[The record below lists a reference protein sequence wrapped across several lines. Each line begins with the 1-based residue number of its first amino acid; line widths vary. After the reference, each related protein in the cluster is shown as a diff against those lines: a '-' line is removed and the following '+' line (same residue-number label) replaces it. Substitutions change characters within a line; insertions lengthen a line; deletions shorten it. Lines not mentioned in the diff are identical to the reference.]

1 MAEFL
6 FLVLVV
12 LVVVWL
18 VDRDRLRHRL
28 DSIESALERLRRESA
43 MSRGAARSS
52 EAAPGAASAAPT
64 PQRASAPR
72 PDTAVPRSDDEHL
85 DALRRRTTA
94 APAPRA
100 TQPLDHPAAGT
111 SASARDTQPGAGID
125 SAWQQATDRVRR
137 AKQVGGGGTS
147 PPLSDFPGLRYIREF
162 FTGGNLIVRV
172 GVVVLF
178 FGVAFLLRYLA
189 EHSHLSIETRLSGV
203 AIGGIV
209 LLGLGWHWRIARRG
223 YALALQGGGVG
234 ILYLTTFT
242 AQRIYSVL
250 APGAAFILLAAIAV
264 LSAALAIL
272 QDSMA
277 FAMLGATGGYL
288 APVLVA
294 SPHGDHVVLFSYF
307 ALLNC
312 FVLIVAWFRSWRPL
326 NLLAFVF
333 TYGIGTAW
341 GVLRY
346 QPENLATTEPFVAL
360 FFLMFVT
367 ISVLYA
373 IRRGADLRHYVDGTL
388 VFGVPV
394 VTMGIQA
401 GLVSHIPYAL
411 AFSALTLSAFY
422 LALAWTLHLR
432 RQQALRLLV
441 EAFLAL
447 GVAFT
452 TLAIPFA
459 LEGRWT
465 AASWALEGAAIVWV
479 GLRQNRRLAIVSG
492 IALQLLAGVAY
503 VWESIEGH
511 GELHQTLFLNSHYLA
526 ALLVSVGGVAIA
538 AMLRREAPAW
548 LEEER
553 PVLSAG
559 LFIWGLLWWSGGGY
573 IEIQSHVASSGQI
586 AAGVAYFGITAL
598 ILTLL
603 GARLTW
609 TMARAASL
617 LFLPVLAI
625 FAFESLTTLSHPLQ
639 DGGWWAWPVSI
650 AIAYFALRRD
660 EAVAAAQPATG
671 LHALGAW
678 LVVWVVTGELVWQVA
693 QLVPESP
700 TWSQALLGLIPAIA
714 LLTLTAQVSS
724 PRWPFANRAVAYVA
738 LAGGGLAV
746 FLVGWN
752 AYADFAFD
760 GSAAPLS
767 YIPVASPIDIAQG
780 LGILALVS
788 YWRTVERTWSEHIG
802 IDWRRAL
809 TGLLAL
815 IAFAWL
821 NVLLLRTLHQYAD
834 VPYTSDGVAA
844 STLAQTS
851 LTIFW
856 TTLALVGMAW
866 ATRSGRRI
874 VWLCGATLL
883 ALVILKLFLV
893 DLSRTGTVLR
903 IVSFLGVGVLMLVIG
918 YLSPIPPHRSE
929 AAA

>member
-6 FLVLVV
+6 ILL

-18 VDRDRLRHRL
+18 VDRARLQHRI
-28 DSIESALERLRRESA
+28 DSIQSELERLAREA
-43 MSRGAARSS
+43 AFNRGAHGRSEGAS
-52 EAAPGAASAAPT
+52 TAPAPQ
-64 PQRASAPR
+64 PASAPR
-72 PDTAVPRSDDEHL
+72 AETAVPQSGDERR
-85 DALRRRTTA
+85 DASVRRTAYVA
-94 APAPRA
+94 ASRAAQPAGAPSA
-100 TQPLDHPAAGT
+100 SAST
-111 SASARDTQPGAGID
+111 SASAR
-125 SAWQQATDRVRR
+125 R
-137 AKQVGGGGTS
+137 AQHPDGGWTPPAS
-147 PPLSDFPGLRYIREF
+147 PEFPGLRQAREF

-178 FGVAFLLRYLA
+178 FGVAFLLRYAA

-203 AIGGIV
+203 AVGAIV
-209 LLGLGWHWRIARRG
+209 LLALGWYWRGARRG

-242 AQRIYSVL
+242 AQRIYGVL
-250 APGAAFILLAAIAV
+250 APGAAFILLAAVAL

-277 FAMLGATGGYL
+277 FAILGATGGYL
-288 APVLVA
+288 APVLAA

-346 QPENLATTEPFVAL
+346 QPQNFATTEPFVAL

-373 IRRGADLRHYVDGTL
+373 IRRGANFTHYVDGTL

-401 GLVSHIPYAL
+401 ALVSRIPYAL
-411 AFSALTLSAFY
+411 AYSALTLSAFY
-422 LALAWTLHLR
+422 LALAWTLRRR
-432 RQQALRLLV
+432 RQETLRLLV

-447 GVAFT
+447 GIAFV

-479 GLRQNRRLAIVSG
+479 GLRQDRRLAVVSG
-492 IALQLLAGVAY
+492 IALQLLAGAAY
-503 VWESIEGH
+503 VWVGY
-511 GELHQTLFLNSHYLA
+511 GALQGTPFLNSHYLA
-526 ALLVSVGGVAIA
+526 AILVSTGGIAIA
-538 AMLRREAPAW
+538 AMLRREGRAW
-548 LEEER
+548 LEAGR
-553 PVLSAG
+553 PALSAG
-559 LFIWGLLWWSGGGY
+559 LFIWGLLWWSGGGNS
-573 IEIQSHVASSGQI
+573 EIQSHVAASGQL
-586 AAGVAYFGITAL
+586 AAHIAYFAVTAL

-603 GARLTW
+603 GTRLAW
-609 TMARAASL
+609 TMARVASL
-617 LFLPVLAI
+617 LLLPVLAL
-625 FAFESLTTLSHPLQ
+625 FALESLTTLAHPLQ
-639 DGGWWAWPVSI
+639 DGGWWAWPL
-650 AIAYFALRRD
+650 AIALAYLALRRD
-660 EAVAAAQPATG
+660 DEVAPTWLGTG
-671 LHALGAW
+671 LHAVGVW
-678 LVVWVVTGELVWQVA
+678 LVIWAVTGELVWQAA
-693 QLVPESP
+693 QLVTESP
-700 TWSQALLGLIPAIA
+700 AWSQAFLGLIPAAA
-714 LLTLTAQVSS
+714 LLVLARQISS
-724 PRWPFANRAVAYVA
+724 PRWPFADRAVAYVA
-738 LAGGGLAV
+738 LAGGGLAL
-746 FLVGWN
+746 FLAIWN
-752 AYADFAFD
+752 VYADFASD
-760 GSAAPLS
+760 GLAAPLP
-767 YIPVASPIDIAQG
+767 YIPIASPMDIAQG
-780 LGILALVS
+780 LGILALATH
-788 YWRTVERTWSEHIG
+788 WRTVEQRWGEHIDV
-802 IDWRRAL
+802 DWRRAL
-809 TGLLAL
+809 PTLLAL

-834 VPYTSDGVAA
+834 VPYSLEGVAA

-856 TTLALVGMAW
+856 TTLALLGMAW
-866 ATRSGRRI
+866 ATRSGARI
-874 VWLCGATLL
+874 LWLCGATLL
-883 ALVILKLFLV
+883 GLVILKLFLV

-903 IVSFLGVGVLMLVIG
+903 IVSFLGVGVLMLIIG
-918 YLSPIPPHRSE
+918 YLSPIPPRNPE

>member
-6 FLVLVV
+6 ILM

-18 VDRDRLRHRL
+18 VDRARLRRRI
-28 DSIESALERLRRESA
+28 DSIESVLERLTRE
-43 MSRGAARSS
+43 GAAAREARGRS
-52 EAAPGAASAAPT
+52 EAAPPPQPPST
-64 PQRASAPR
+64 PPAG
-72 PDTAVPRSDDEHL
+72 TAVPRSDGERL
-85 DALRRRTTA
+85 DVPLPRT
-94 APAPRA
+94 
-100 TQPLDHPAAGT
+100 PAAAEPSAAQPAATTST
-111 SASARDTQPGAGID
+111 SATKPDAGID
-125 SAWQQATDRVRR
+125 SAWQKEAESPRR
-137 AKQVGGGGTS
+137 AGQGDGNWAS
-147 PPLSDFPGLRYIREF
+147 PPISEFPGLRQIREF

-172 GVVVLF
+172 GIIVLF
-178 FGVAFLLRYLA
+178 FGVAFLLRYAA

-203 AIGGIV
+203 AVGAIV
-209 LLGLGWHWRIARRG
+209 LLALGWYWRKARRG

-242 AQRIYSVL
+242 AQRIYGVL
-250 APGAAFILLAAIAV
+250 APGAAFILLAAVAL

-277 FAMLGATGGYL
+277 FAVLGTTGGYL
-288 APVLVA
+288 APVLAA

-360 FFLMFVT
+360 FLLMFVT

-373 IRRGADLRHYVDGTL
+373 IRRGANLTHYVDGTL

-401 GLVSHIPYAL
+401 GLVSRIPYAL
-411 AFSALTLSAFY
+411 AYSALTLSAFY
-422 LALAWTLHLR
+422 LALAWTLHRR
-432 RQQALRLLV
+432 RQETLRLLV

-447 GVAFT
+447 GVAFA

-479 GLRQNRRLAIVSG
+479 GLRQDRRIAIVSG
-492 IALQLLAGVAY
+492 IALQLLAGAAY
-503 VWESIEGH
+503 VWDSVEGH
-511 GELHQTLFLNSHYLA
+511 GALHGTLFLNNHYLTA
-526 ALLVSVGGVAIA
+526 ILVSTGGIAIA
-538 AMLRREAPAW
+538 AMLRREGPAW
-548 LEEER
+548 LEGGR

-559 LFIWGLLWWSGGGY
+559 LIVWGLLWWSGGGY
-573 IEIQSHVASSGQI
+573 SEIQSHVTASGQL
-586 AAGVAYFGITAL
+586 AAHVAYFGVTAL
-598 ILTLL
+598 ILTPL
-603 GARLTW
+603 GARLNW
-609 TMARAASL
+609 TMARLASL
-617 LFLPVLAI
+617 LLLPVLALC
-625 FAFESLTTLSHPLQ
+625 AFESLTTLSHPLQ
-639 DGGWWAWPVSI
+639 DGGWWAWPLSI
-650 AIAYFALRRD
+650 ALAYLSMRRD
-660 EAVAAAQPATG
+660 EAIAPEWLGTG
-671 LHALGAW
+671 LHALGVW
-678 LVVWVVTGELVWQVA
+678 LVIWAVTGELVWQAAHFVT
-693 QLVPESP
+693 ESP
-700 TWSQALLGLIPAIA
+700 TWSQALLGLIPAAA
-714 LLTLTAQVSS
+714 LLALATPISS
-724 PRWPFANRAVAYVA
+724 PRWPFANWPGAYVA
-738 LAGGGLAV
+738 VAGGGLAL
-746 FLVGWN
+746 FLAGWN
-752 AYADFAFD
+752 VHADFASD
-760 GSAAPLS
+760 GLAAPLP
-767 YIPVASPIDIAQG
+767 YIPIASPMDIAQG
-780 LGILALVS
+780 LGILALAS
-788 YWRTVERTWSEHIG
+788 HWRTIERTWGERIG

-809 TGLLAL
+809 PGLLTL

-821 NVLLLRTLHQYAD
+821 NVLVLRALHQYMN
-834 VPYTSDGVAA
+834 VPYTLGGVAA

-856 TTLALVGMAW
+856 TTLALLGMAW
-866 ATRSGRRI
+866 ATRSGRRT

-883 ALVILKLFLV
+883 GLVLLKLFLV

-903 IVSFLGVGVLMLVIG
+903 IVSFLGAGVLMLIIG
-918 YLSPIPPHRSE
+918 YLSPIPPRRPE

>member
-6 FLVLVV
+6 ILV

-18 VDRDRLRHRL
+18 VDRARLQRRM
-28 DSIESALERLRRESA
+28 DSIESALERLTREGA
-43 MSRGAARSS
+43 IARAARERS
-52 EAAPGAASAAPT
+52 EAAPGPAPT
-64 PQRASAPR
+64 APR
-72 PDTAVPRSDDEHL
+72 PRPP
-85 DALRRRTTA
+85 A
-94 APAPRA
+94 APPVAA
-100 TQPLDHPAAGT
+100 QPAAVTTT
-111 SASARDTQPGAGID
+111 SATRPDDGID
-125 SAWQQATDRVRR
+125 SAWRKEEESARR
-137 AKQVGGGGTS
+137 AGQGDGDWMS
-147 PPLSDFPGLRYIREF
+147 PPISELPGLRQIREF

-172 GVVVLF
+172 GIIVLF
-178 FGVAFLLRYLA
+178 FGVAFLLRYAA

-203 AIGGIV
+203 AAGAIV
-209 LLGLGWHWRIARRG
+209 LLALGWYWRRVRRG

-234 ILYLTTFT
+234 ILYLTTFS
-242 AQRIYSVL
+242 AQRIYGVL

-277 FAMLGATGGYL
+277 FAILGVTGGYL
-288 APVLVA
+288 APVLAA
-294 SPHGDHVVLFSYF
+294 SSHGDHVVLFSYF

-373 IRRGADLRHYVDGTL
+373 IRRGANLTHYVDGTL

-401 GLVSHIPYAL
+401 GLVSRIPYAL
-411 AFSALTLSAFY
+411 AYSALTLSAFY
-422 LALAWTLHLR
+422 IALAWTLRRR
-432 RQQALRLLV
+432 RQETLRLLV

-447 GVAFT
+447 GVAFV

-479 GLRQNRRLAIVSG
+479 GLRQDRRLAIVSG
-492 IALQLLAGVAY
+492 MALQLLAGAAY
-503 VWESIEGH
+503 VWDSLEGH
-511 GELHQTLFLNSHYLA
+511 GALHETLFLNSHYLA
-526 ALLVSVGGVAIA
+526 AILMSTGGIAIA
-538 AMLRREAPAW
+538 AMLRREGPAW
-548 LEEER
+548 LEGGR

-573 IEIQSHVASSGQI
+573 SEIQRHVAASGQLV
-586 AAGVAYFGITAL
+586 ALVAYFGVSAL

-609 TMARAASL
+609 TMARVASL
-617 LFLPVLAI
+617 LLLPVLAL

-639 DGGWWAWPVSI
+639 DGGWWAWPL
-650 AIAYFALRRD
+650 AIALAYLSLRRD
-660 EAVAAAQPATG
+660 EAVAPAWLGTA
-671 LHALGAW
+671 LHALGVW
-678 LVVWVVTGELVWQVA
+678 LVTWAVTGELVWQAAHFVK
-693 QLVPESP
+693 ESP
-700 TWSQALLGLIPAIA
+700 TWSQALLGLIPATA
-714 LLTLTAQVSS
+714 LLALATPISS
-724 PRWPFANRAVAYVA
+724 PRWPFADRAVAYVA
-738 LAGGGLAV
+738 VAGGGLAL
-746 FLVGWN
+746 FLSGWN
-752 AYADFAFD
+752 VHADFASD
-760 GSAAPLS
+760 GLAAPLP
-767 YIPVASPIDIAQG
+767 YIPIASPMDIAQG
-780 LGILALVS
+780 LGILALAS
-788 YWRTVERTWSEHIG
+788 HWRTIERTWGERIG
-802 IDWRRAL
+802 IDWRQAL
-809 TGLLAL
+809 PGLLAL

-821 NVLLLRTLHQYAD
+821 NMLLLRTLHQYAN
-834 VPYTSDGVAA
+834 VPYTLGGVAA
-844 STLAQTS
+844 STLAQTA

-856 TTLALVGMAW
+856 TTLALLGMAW

-883 ALVILKLFLV
+883 GLVILKLFLV

-918 YLSPIPPHRSE
+918 YLSPIPPRRPE

>member
-1 MAEFL
+1 MAGFL
-6 FLVLVV
+6 ILVLVA
-12 LVVVWL
+12 VWI
-18 VDRDRLRHRL
+18 VDRVRLQSRI
-28 DSIESALERLRRESA
+28 DSIESELGRLAREAA
-43 MSRGAARSS
+43 MNRAARGQS
-52 EAAPGAASAAPT
+52 EATRTAPAPGPTSASRTDTAAP
-64 PQRASAPR
+64 Q
-72 PDTAVPRSDDEHL
+72 SDDERR
-85 DALRRRTTA
+85 DALPRGTA
-94 APAPRA
+94 YVAEPRA
-100 TQPLDHPAAGT
+100 AQPKAAT
-111 SASARDTQPGAGID
+111 LASVPGRRPQQRDD
-125 SAWQQATDRVRR
+125 DR
-137 AKQVGGGGTS
+137 
-147 PPLSDFPGLRYIREF
+147 PPPVISEFPGLRQIREF

-178 FGVAFLLRYLA
+178 FGVAFLLRYAA

-203 AIGGIV
+203 AAGAIA
-209 LLGLGWHWRIARRG
+209 LLALGWYWRTARRG

-234 ILYLTTFT
+234 ILYLTIFT
-242 AQRIYSVL
+242 AQRIYGVL
-250 APGAAFILLAAIAV
+250 SPGAAFILLALVAL

-277 FAMLGATGGYL
+277 FAILGATGGYL
-288 APVLVA
+288 APVLAA

-307 ALLNC
+307 AILNC

-346 QPENLATTEPFVAL
+346 QPENFATTEPFVAL

-373 IRRGADLRHYVDGTL
+373 TRRSANLTHYVDGTL

-401 GLVSHIPYAL
+401 GLVSRIPYAL
-411 AFSALTLSAFY
+411 AYSALTLSAFY
-422 LALAWTLHLR
+422 LALAWTLR
-432 RQQALRLLV
+432 RPRQETLRLLV

-447 GVAFT
+447 GVAFV

-479 GLRQNRRLAIVSG
+479 GLRQDRRLAIVSG
-492 IALQLLAGVAY
+492 MALQLLAGAAY
-503 VWESIEGH
+503 VWESAEGH
-511 GELHQTLFLNSHYLA
+511 GAQHLTLFLNSHYLA
-526 ALLVSVGGVAIA
+526 AILVSTGGIAIA
-538 AMLRREAPAW
+538 GMLRSEGPAW
-548 LEEER
+548 LEANR
-553 PVLSAG
+553 PVLSVG

-573 IEIQSHVASSGQI
+573 SEIQSHVAAPGQL
-586 AAGVAYFGITAL
+586 AACVAYFGVTAL

-603 GARLTW
+603 GARLAW
-609 TMARAASL
+609 PMARVASL
-617 LFLPVLAI
+617 LLLPVLAL

-639 DGGWWAWPVSI
+639 GGGWWAWPLSI
-650 AIAYFALRRD
+650 ALAYLSLRRD
-660 EAVAAAQPATG
+660 EAAAPAWLGTG
-671 LHALGAW
+671 LHALGVW
-678 LVVWVVTGELVWQVA
+678 LVVWAVTGELVWQAA
-693 QLVPESP
+693 QLVTESP
-700 TWSQALLGLIPAIA
+700 TWSQALLGFIPAATLLA
-714 LLTLTAQVSS
+714 LVTQISS
-724 PRWPFANRAVAYVA
+724 PRWPFADRAVAYVA
-738 LAGGGLAV
+738 VAGGGLAL
-746 FLVGWN
+746 FLAGWN
-752 AYADFAFD
+752 VYADFTSD
-760 GSAAPLS
+760 GLAAPLP
-767 YIPVASPIDIAQG
+767 YIPIASPIDIAQG
-780 LGILALVS
+780 IGILALAS
-788 YWRTVERTWSEHIG
+788 HWRAIERTWGEHIG

-809 TGLLAL
+809 PGLLAL

-821 NVLLLRTLHQYAD
+821 NVLLLRTLHQYAN
-834 VPYTSDGVAA
+834 VPYTLDGVEA

-856 TTLALVGMAW
+856 TALALVGMAW

-883 ALVILKLFLV
+883 GLVILKLFLV

-903 IVSFLGVGVLMLVIG
+903 IVSFLGVGVLMLIIG
-918 YLSPIPPHRSE
+918 YLSPIPPRRSE